1 MEKEEEKE
9 EEKKRKRKERE
20 KRRCEEENRENRWRE
35 FLRFFL
41 NGLIYGLFL
50 RYNCIFIFGYYK
62 IIFILYIII
71 LLI

>member
-35 FLRFFL
+35 LLRFPS
-41 NGLIYGLFL
+41 NGLIYGPFL
-50 RYNCIFIFGYYK
+50 RYNCIPTLGYHK
-62 IIFILYIII
+62 TTLILHIITSPI
-71 LLI
+71 